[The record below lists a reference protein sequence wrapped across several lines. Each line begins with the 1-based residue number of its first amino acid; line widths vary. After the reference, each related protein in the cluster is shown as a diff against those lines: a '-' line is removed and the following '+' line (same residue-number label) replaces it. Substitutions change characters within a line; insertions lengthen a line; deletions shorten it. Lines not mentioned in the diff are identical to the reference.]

1 MKPKA
6 RKRSTA
12 PLSFAPELGTAEA
25 AALCARSDAA
35 TNTHDGRAM
44 AALLSAGTRAHVAE
58 HAREFHESLRPIFAA
73 FARSPTAEGLF
84 RRFLP
89 AALDPTRAT
98 GDEVPVTESE
108 VAMQG
113 VVVAMVKADRD
124 MAEIFD
130 AALRML
136 NPLVGA
142 TVDDVLHALLGQMA
156 EDLRTGDP
164 ATTALG
170 SRVEGGR
177 VILTVNTL
185 GPEGTR
191 QIEDWWVVREA
202 DGWRI
207 AIDCT
212 QCPTTRAEYH

>member
-1 MKPKA
+1 MKPKV
-6 RKRSTA
+6 RKRPAT
-12 PLSFAPELGTAEA
+12 PLTFDPELGAAEA
-25 AALCARSDAA
+25 AVLCARLDAA
-35 TNTHDGRAM
+35 MNAHDGCAM
-44 AALLSAGTRAHVAE
+44 ASLLSGGTRAHITG

-73 FARSPTAEGLF
+73 FARSPSAEGLF

-98 GDEVPVTESE
+98 GDEVAITQSE
-108 VAMQG
+108 VTMQG

-142 TVDDVLHALLGQMA
+142 TVEDVLVSLLGQMA
-156 EDLRTGDP
+156 EDLREVDA
-164 ATTALG
+164 ATTPLG
-170 SRVEGGR
+170 SRVEDGR
-177 VILTVNTL
+177 VILTVNAL
-185 GPEGTR
+185 GPEGTP
-191 QIEDWWVVREA
+191 QVETWWVVREA

-212 QCPTTRAEYH
+212 HCATTRAEYD